1 MGITET
7 DINMD
12 YLTAVKYLE
21 NGDAI
26 SCIDFF
32 KDNNYGLEYAYAL
45 VLSGDLEKAQSVLVD
60 LDSVRSDWLL
70 KLIDIF
76 NGMYNIYPSY
86 FQIRNFLEIDVNIF
100 FRANKIDYVNAL
112 LRMIDAF
119 QEINGESYKCIARVL
134 LKNNYKKE
142 CKIFLDKSAD
152 AYYNDVELHY
162 LFVEYYLAIND
173 YENAKK
179 SVEKCIIIN
188 PEYYPAL
195 KQKELLKL

>member
-1 MGITET
+1 M
-7 DINMD
+7 
-12 YLTAVKYLE
+12 
-21 NGDAI
+21 
-26 SCIDFF
+26 
-32 KDNNYGLEYAYAL
+32 
-45 VLSGDLEKAQSVLVD
+45 LSGK
-60 LDSVRSDWLL
+60 

-100 FRANKIDYVNAL
+100 FRANKIDYVNSL

-134 LKNNYKKE
+134 LKNNYKNE

-162 LFVEYYLAIND
+162 LFVEYYLSIND

-179 SVEKCIIIN
+179 SVETCISIN

-195 KQKELLKL
+195 KQKEFWQKK